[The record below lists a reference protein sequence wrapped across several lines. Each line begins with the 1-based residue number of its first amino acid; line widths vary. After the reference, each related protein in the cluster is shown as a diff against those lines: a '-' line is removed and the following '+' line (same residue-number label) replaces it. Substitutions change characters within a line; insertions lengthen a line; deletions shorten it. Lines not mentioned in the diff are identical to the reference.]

1 MRCARRR
8 TLIPL
13 IPQRKLT
20 ELIDNLPNRLLL
32 LYPILTFLL
41 FSDLKLAVDDSA
53 LELFV
58 EAGPAG
64 QLLSLG
70 ALFREGED
78 LGEVGVGE
86 QAGDFAGA
94 EFFLFLGL

>member
-1 MRCARRR
+1 
-8 TLIPL
+8 
-13 IPQRKLT
+13 
-20 ELIDNLPNRLLL
+20 
-32 LYPILTFLL
+32 
-41 FSDLKLAVDDSA
+41 LKLAVDDSA
-53 LELFV
+53 FELFV

-86 QAGDFAGA
+86 KAGDFAGA
-94 EFFLFLGL
+94 EFFLFLGLKGSGGGGVGGGGWGFGFDEGVVCVGA